1 MSLDISTEN
10 LKFLKAV
17 AVSHL
22 SVVLRPVYFRLRRL
36 MSVPLSLRLCC
47 MSVMAPALTTGPV
60 GQAKIPLKDSPPP
73 EITDTPPLV
82 NGGGHFNSATEQ
94 VSQGSVASGN
104 STIKKII
111 DLNSDLGKSTRRLLK
126 PIQGNGRKHTFY
138 TTDNPLK
145 LQKGLKDLGFIQNLP
160 GVLKQIAEREQEVN
174 KRNSSRDHL
183 YQKVGGKKMNQS
195 SDGTNQN
202 GNGKRI
208 VRQNSI
214 GTTTV
219 NGHVGS
225 QSFISHK
232 IQINKF
238 PVPLVNQ
245 TDNSDKPK
253 MCLTTETSVSNPPAT
268 ASPVVSKFQTVMGVI
283 TTAGQAH
290 KNLVG
295 RTKEPLPQLVSE
307 KLKGEQQPQ
316 LNEKQKIEDLV
327 KDATRKEVLLEKR
340 NQFFLRRLRRLQGK
354 QLETQVKSQIKTFTE
369 YQHQNL
375 QIAATKAIRPNAL
388 DRDSSLFHSNDVK
401 NLSTAALVNLVRKI
415 QTSHSKLSLEQRL
428 NKNSKVET
436 RGVLAMD
443 PSMSTESERKSGLL
457 RSNLKHWMSSVDSDA
472 TESSSGGE
480 SCDES
485 GDEEGTQQ
493 PVATPLYKRAEWKWA
508 VDRAAIVSR
517 WTWLQ
522 AQVSDLEYRIRQQSE
537 IHKTIRASKGGVT
550 LGEMPSPAQYM
561 SGDRS
566 EKKQEVSPV
575 NISSLLINVNRQ
587 ASKLTQSLG
596 NCYSP
601 IQSSSSSTITSD
613 KLGGTQ
619 STPKSLN
626 GYVDGSHST
635 LTSTPN
641 TSQSVS
647 AGAFK
652 VTPNL
657 GPSGDCASS
666 YSSPDLSQPLDITC
680 QAARCRP
687 LASYRKRKLLR
698 TAGLHQV
705 NHKAARLSSVR
716 CQCYPPVMSCP
727 MCGGRY
733 NNFQRVDAEGMPVTE
748 KVSLIDSSYHP
759 VLSFPEEI
767 PLPAHFEALLK
778 SGEWQTVKPPQKTSV
793 RAMAAEK
800 RRQKLLS
807 AQIKDHARKNRKKL
821 TKTAAAALLSSA
833 KLRNKYEGKSPSGS
847 PKKRITTETKL
858 RRKELKR
865 RRAAQLAIAALKRTN
880 RSASTPGYGDVDSMS
895 TSYSS
900 TPTPSPQMR
909 DLSGSLSSSCPSGML
924 KELKDAAMRKKR
936 FENAYDINNIVIPY
950 SMAASTRVEKLNY
963 KEIQTPKWRD
973 LTLEE
978 IEAEPMETEENEEEE
993 DISDE
998 ACLER
1003 HNPCEAVERKKF
1015 RSFITYPPARRSRMS
1030 RESEGHST
1038 DATSPH
1044 LQEQPGWS
1052 ETPSLQSGS
1061 TIPYT
1066 VTYTVGHGKD
1076 ESRRRSGSTSSS
1088 RRESEDA
1095 VQREVEPWPER
1106 VFPLPEECYEQ
1117 MKKEQLESLP
1127 KKRTYRRR
1135 VVKLDDEIEFVC
1147 PPSVGPDSAPAS
1159 PVQSLSSA
1167 SVGEVDDPDWTENS
1181 SVKSGSFK
1189 AGKH

>member
-1 MSLDISTEN
+1 
-10 LKFLKAV
+10 
-17 AVSHL
+17 
-22 SVVLRPVYFRLRRL
+22 

-493 PVATPLYKRAEWKWA
+493 PVATPLWVW
-508 VDRAAIVSR
+508 
-517 WTWLQ
+517 
-522 AQVSDLEYRIRQQSE
+522 
-537 IHKTIRASKGGVT
+537 
-550 LGEMPSPAQYM
+550 
-561 SGDRS
+561 
-566 EKKQEVSPV
+566 
-575 NISSLLINVNRQ
+575 
-587 ASKLTQSLG
+587 
-596 NCYSP
+596 
-601 IQSSSSSTITSD
+601 
-613 KLGGTQ
+613 
-619 STPKSLN
+619 
-626 GYVDGSHST
+626 
-635 LTSTPN
+635 
-641 TSQSVS
+641 
-647 AGAFK
+647 
-652 VTPNL
+652 
-657 GPSGDCASS
+657 
-666 YSSPDLSQPLDITC
+666 
-680 QAARCRP
+680 
-687 LASYRKRKLLR
+687 LLR
-698 TAGLHQV
+698 
-705 NHKAARLSSVR
+705 
-716 CQCYPPVMSCP
+716 
-727 MCGGRY
+727 
-733 NNFQRVDAEGMPVTE
+733 
-748 KVSLIDSSYHP
+748 I
-759 VLSFPEEI
+759 
-767 PLPAHFEALLK
+767 
-778 SGEWQTVKPPQKTSV
+778 
-793 RAMAAEK
+793 
-800 RRQKLLS
+800 
-807 AQIKDHARKNRKKL
+807 
-821 TKTAAAALLSSA
+821 
-833 KLRNKYEGKSPSGS
+833 
-847 PKKRITTETKL
+847 
-858 RRKELKR
+858 
-865 RRAAQLAIAALKRTN
+865 
-880 RSASTPGYGDVDSMS
+880 
-895 TSYSS
+895 
-900 TPTPSPQMR
+900 
-909 DLSGSLSSSCPSGML
+909 
-924 KELKDAAMRKKR
+924 
-936 FENAYDINNIVIPY
+936 
-950 SMAASTRVEKLNY
+950 
-963 KEIQTPKWRD
+963 
-973 LTLEE
+973 
-978 IEAEPMETEENEEEE
+978 
-993 DISDE
+993 
-998 ACLER
+998 
-1003 HNPCEAVERKKF
+1003 
-1015 RSFITYPPARRSRMS
+1015 
-1030 RESEGHST
+1030 
-1038 DATSPH
+1038 
-1044 LQEQPGWS
+1044 
-1052 ETPSLQSGS
+1052 
-1061 TIPYT
+1061 
-1066 VTYTVGHGKD
+1066 
-1076 ESRRRSGSTSSS
+1076 
-1088 RRESEDA
+1088 
-1095 VQREVEPWPER
+1095 
-1106 VFPLPEECYEQ
+1106 
-1117 MKKEQLESLP
+1117 
-1127 KKRTYRRR
+1127 
-1135 VVKLDDEIEFVC
+1135 
-1147 PPSVGPDSAPAS
+1147 
-1159 PVQSLSSA
+1159 
-1167 SVGEVDDPDWTENS
+1167 
-1181 SVKSGSFK
+1181 
-1189 AGKH
+1189 